1 MTEKPG
7 VPGDTAASLG
17 SQLPVRPNRIHI
29 TGNVG
34 SGKTTLAHRL
44 GAELGLPVI
53 SLDSVVWQRGW
64 RKTPDALRAAAEER
78 IISSP
83 DWIIEGVSSRVR
95 AAADVVLF
103 LDAPLALCFAR
114 AMRRTL
120 RHVRRQRSEL
130 PPGCPE
136 LQVLPKMLKILWSFP
151 RHAGPGHSQC
161 GRRGARAVQ
170 SHRARR

>member
-1 MTEKPG
+1 M
-7 VPGDTAASLG
+7 
-17 SQLPVRPNRIHI
+17 
-29 TGNVG
+29 
-34 SGKTTLAHRL
+34 
-44 GAELGLPVI
+44 
-53 SLDSVVWQRGW
+53 
-64 RKTPDALRAAAEER
+64 
-78 IISSP
+78 ISSS

-151 RHAGPGHSQC
+151 RHAGLDIRNEAAKERERFRVI
-161 GRRGARAVQ
+161 GRDDDIDRLIEDWRCA
-170 SHRARR
+170 